1 MTCPLIIS
9 LEKRKIGSSNLAVLI
24 REVAN
29 RGDAE
34 RVLCKDI
41 LESFVNYTKNDLD
54 SKFSRL

>member
-1 MTCPLIIS
+1 M
-9 LEKRKIGSSNLAVLI
+9 AVLI